1 MRQIA
6 NNVYI
11 PVLKD
16 LVEEGKE
23 VSMMI
28 SGSSMNPFLI
38 HQRDYILMKKPE
50 EELKAG
56 DMVFFQRRDE
66 AYVMHR
72 IHHINKEGKEVS
84 MMISGSSMNP
94 FLIHQ
99 RDYILMKKPEEELK
113 AGDMVF
119 FQRRDEAYVMHR
131 IHHINKEGKLF
142 IIGDAQVDMEG
153 PIDKEQVFAIITKVK
168 RKGKWIAPGDF
179 WWEFF
184 EHIWL
189 HLIPFRR
196 FLMKLYGIRR

>member
-1 MRQIA
+1 MRKIA
-6 NNVYI
+6 NDVYI

-38 HQRDYILMKKPE
+38 H
-50 EELKAG
+50 
-56 DMVFFQRRDE
+56 
-66 AYVMHR
+66 
-72 IHHINKEGKEVS
+72 HI
-84 MMISGSSMNP
+84 
-94 FLIHQ
+94 
-99 RDYILMKKPEEELK
+99 D
-113 AGDMVF
+113 
-119 FQRRDEAYVMHR
+119 
-131 IHHINKEGKLF
+131 KEGKLF
-142 IIGDAQVDMEG
+142 IIGDAQIDMEG

-184 EHIWL
+184 EHVWL

>member
-1 MRQIA
+1 MRKIA
-6 NNVYI
+6 NDVYI

-50 EELKAG
+50 EALKAG
-56 DMVFFQRRDE
+56 DMVFFQRKD
-66 AYVMHR
+66 
-72 IHHINKEGKEVS
+72 G
-84 MMISGSSMNP
+84 
-94 FLIHQ
+94 
-99 RDYILMKKPEEELK
+99 
-113 AGDMVF
+113 
-119 FQRRDEAYVMHR
+119 AYVMHR

-142 IIGDAQVDMEG
+142 IIGDAQTEMEG
-153 PIDKEQVFAIITKVK
+153 PVDKEQVFAIIIKVK

-184 EHIWL
+184 EKIWIRL
-189 HLIPFRR
+189 VPLRPAIRKTYSAI
-196 FLMKLYGIRR
+196 LMRK

>member
-16 LVEEGKE
+16 LVE
-23 VSMMI
+23 
-28 SGSSMNPFLI
+28 
-38 HQRDYILMKKPE
+38 
-50 EELKAG
+50 
-56 DMVFFQRRDE
+56 
-66 AYVMHR
+66 
-72 IHHINKEGKEVS
+72 EGKEVS

-153 PIDKEQVFAIITKVK
+153 PIDKEQVFAICLIHPIPVHVHKVL
-168 RKGKWIAPGDF
+168 RQIL
-179 WWEFF
+179 
-184 EHIWL
+184 L
-189 HLIPFRR
+189 HLSLL
-196 FLMKLYGIRR
+196 FLHLLQIHP

>member
-28 SGSSMNPFLI
+28 SGSSMN
-38 HQRDYILMKKPE
+38 
-50 EELKAG
+50 
-56 DMVFFQRRDE
+56 
-66 AYVMHR
+66 
-72 IHHINKEGKEVS
+72 
-84 MMISGSSMNP
+84 
-94 FLIHQ
+94 
-99 RDYILMKKPEEELK
+99 PEEELK

-153 PIDKEQVFAIITKVK
+153 PIDKEQVFAIIIKVK

>member
-56 DMVFFQRRDE
+56 DMVFFR
-66 AYVMHR
+66 
-72 IHHINKEGKEVS
+72 
-84 MMISGSSMNP
+84 
-94 FLIHQ
+94 
-99 RDYILMKKPEEELK
+99 
-113 AGDMVF
+113 
-119 FQRRDEAYVMHR
+119 RRDEAYVMHR

-153 PIDKEQVFAIITKVK
+153 PIDKEQVFAIITKEIGRAHV
-168 RKGKWIAPGDF
+168 
-179 WWEFF
+179 
-184 EHIWL
+184 
-189 HLIPFRR
+189 
-196 FLMKLYGIRR
+196 

>member
-66 AYVMHR
+66 SDSSHQQG
-72 IHHINKEGKEVS
+72 GKTV
-84 MMISGSSMNP
+84 
-94 FLIHQ
+94 
-99 RDYILMKKPEEELK
+99 YY
-113 AGDMVF
+113 
-119 FQRRDEAYVMHR
+119 RRCTGR
-131 IHHINKEGKLF
+131 
-142 IIGDAQVDMEG
+142 
-153 PIDKEQVFAIITKVK
+153 
-168 RKGKWIAPGDF
+168 
-179 WWEFF
+179 
-184 EHIWL
+184 
-189 HLIPFRR
+189 
-196 FLMKLYGIRR
+196 YGRTD

>member
-1 MRQIA
+1 MKRNTDFMLRDIA
-6 NNVYI
+6 GEVI
-11 PVLKD
+11 
-16 LVEEGKE
+16 LVPTGAATQQFNGMITLNE
-23 VSMMI
+23 VAAFIWKNLDESK
-28 SGSSMNPFLI
+28 S
-38 HQRDYILMKKPE
+38 K
-50 EELKAG
+50 EELVDKI
-56 DMVFFQRRDE
+56 MDE
-66 AYVMHR
+66 FEVE
-72 IHHINKEGKEVS
+72 EGKEVS

>member
-1 MRQIA
+1 MKRNTDFMLRDIA
-6 NNVYI
+6 GEVI
-11 PVLKD
+11 
-16 LVEEGKE
+16 LVPTGAATQQFNGMITLNE
-23 VSMMI
+23 VAAFIWKNLDESK
-28 SGSSMNPFLI
+28 S
-38 HQRDYILMKKPE
+38 K

-66 AYVMHR
+66 T
-72 IHHINKEGKEVS
+72 
-84 MMISGSSMNP
+84 
-94 FLIHQ
+94 
-99 RDYILMKKPEEELK
+99 
-113 AGDMVF
+113 
-119 FQRRDEAYVMHR
+119 YVMHR

>member
-16 LVEEGKE
+16 LVE
-23 VSMMI
+23 
-28 SGSSMNPFLI
+28 
-38 HQRDYILMKKPE
+38 
-50 EELKAG
+50 
-56 DMVFFQRRDE
+56 
-66 AYVMHR
+66 
-72 IHHINKEGKEVS
+72 EGKEVS

-168 RKGKWIAPGDF
+168 RKENG
-179 WWEFF
+179 
-184 EHIWL
+184 L
-189 HLIPFRR
+189 HLEIFGGS
-196 FLMKLYGIRR
+196 FLNISGCI

>member
-56 DMVFFQRRDE
+56 GYGVFSE
-66 AYVMHR
+66 
-72 IHHINKEGKEVS
+72 
-84 MMISGSSMNP
+84 
-94 FLIHQ
+94 
-99 RDYILMKKPEEELK
+99 
-113 AGDMVF
+113 
-119 FQRRDEAYVMHR
+119 
-131 IHHINKEGKLF
+131 
-142 IIGDAQVDMEG
+142 
-153 PIDKEQVFAIITKVK
+153 K
-168 RKGKWIAPGDF
+168 R
-179 WWEFF
+179 
-184 EHIWL
+184 
-189 HLIPFRR
+189 
-196 FLMKLYGIRR
+196 

>member
-16 LVEEGKE
+16 LVE
-23 VSMMI
+23 
-28 SGSSMNPFLI
+28 
-38 HQRDYILMKKPE
+38 
-50 EELKAG
+50 
-56 DMVFFQRRDE
+56 
-66 AYVMHR
+66 
-72 IHHINKEGKEVS
+72 EGKEVS

-168 RKGKWIAPGDF
+168 RKGNGS
-179 WWEFF
+179 
-184 EHIWL
+184 
-189 HLIPFRR
+189 HLEIFGGS
-196 FLMKLYGIRR
+196 FLNISGCI